1 MNRPKNLYRIK
12 QKLAV
17 FGYRF
22 MPFYSEEWKQYL
34 MEASEYYIEAYRGLR
49 QVVSID
55 KEVSGVMGGVVHR
68 DISSK
73 LATAIFIDYA
83 DPMWSGCLSW
93 FDYL

>member
-22 MPFYSEEWKQYL
+22 MPFYSEEWEQYL
-34 MEASEYYIEAYRGLR
+34 METSEYYIEAYQGPQ

-55 KEVSGVMGGVVHR
+55 KEVSGERGGIANDRGCPERSHLAFSNR
-68 DISSK
+68 D
-73 LATAIFIDYA
+73 LDVQ
-83 DPMWSGCLSW
+83 SGKIPAG
-93 FDYL
+93 

>member
-22 MPFYSEEWKQYL
+22 MPFYSEEWEQYL
-34 MEASEYYIEAYRGLR
+34 TETSEYYIEAYQGPQ

-55 KEVSGVMGGVVHR
+55 KEVSGERGG
-68 DISSK
+68 
-73 LATAIFIDYA
+73 Y
-83 DPMWSGCLSW
+83 C
-93 FDYL
+93 